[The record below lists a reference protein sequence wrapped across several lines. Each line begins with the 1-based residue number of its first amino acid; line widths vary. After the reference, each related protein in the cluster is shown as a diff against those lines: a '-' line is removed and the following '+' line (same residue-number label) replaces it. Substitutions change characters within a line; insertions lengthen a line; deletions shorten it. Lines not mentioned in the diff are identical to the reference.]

1 MFLLVFILKRSKKI
15 KDDLNIKALKL
26 LDEREKYSEK
36 TISELYDPLKMPNN
50 LLNIHIEIDQIIEKC
65 YKNTPFKDDNERIEF
80 LFKNYEKMSSE
91 NNLL

>member
-1 MFLLVFILKRSKKI
+1 MKCYSFKI
-15 KDDLNIKALKL
+15 

-50 LLNIHIEIDQIIEKC
+50 LLNIHRNRSNYRKYVIKIDHL
-65 YKNTPFKDDNERIEF
+65 NDDNERIEF
-80 LFKNYEKMSSE
+80 LFKNYEQMSLE